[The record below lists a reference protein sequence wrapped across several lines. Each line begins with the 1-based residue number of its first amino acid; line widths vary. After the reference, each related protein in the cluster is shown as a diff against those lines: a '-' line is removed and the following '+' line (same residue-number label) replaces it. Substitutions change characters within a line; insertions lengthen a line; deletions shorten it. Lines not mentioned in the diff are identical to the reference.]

1 VRRSLV
7 VSVVAALVV
16 ALAAGGWL
24 LFGTS
29 YTVSVTLASATNMVP
44 GGTVQLNGFQ
54 VGSIS
59 KIQTQGDQALV
70 TLALDRDVAPLHEG
84 AVVTVPWKALL
95 GERIVDI
102 TDGPA
107 SNAAIPNHGLIRGRM
122 AKPTEIDHILN
133 TLDPPTLEHLR
144 SLVNQLD
151 DTTKGHEADIN
162 TSLKAAG
169 PALSALGGVLDAL
182 GTDGPAIRELVVRLD
197 QLTGTFAQH
206 QNDVRAVVTQLGR
219 LTAQA
224 ADQQGQ
230 LRATLR
236 ELPGTLRTAQATL
249 ERVPPVADDT
259 VPLLRDLRPATER
272 LRPFAANLRPL
283 MRDLRPTVRE
293 LRPTLVAL
301 SGLLDYTPD
310 LLDSAHGTFPQLTE
324 ALDQLAGPLDFLRPY
339 TPEAVGWLSNWNS
352 AFAGYDANGHYAR
365 IWVQSGPGTPMPN
378 PGLVPPGIRDD
389 PHPLPGQNGGT
400 PWTDAYGSH
409 VR

>member
-1 VRRSLV
+1 MRRFLV
-7 VSVVAALVV
+7 ASVIVALAVV
-16 ALAAGGWL
+16 LAAGGWL
-24 LFGTS
+24 LFGRS
-29 YTVSVTLASATNMVP
+29 YTVTVALASATNMVP
-44 GGTVQLNGFQ
+44 GGTVQRNGFT
-54 VGSIS
+54 VGSITG
-59 KIQTQGDQALV
+59 IEARGDQALV
-70 TLALDRDVAPLHEG
+70 TLSLDQDVAPLHEG

-95 GERIVDI
+95 GERIVEI

-107 SNAAIPNHGLIRGRM
+107 SNATIPDHGLIPGRM
-122 AKPTEIDHILN
+122 AKPTEVDHILN

-151 DTTKGHEADIN
+151 DTTKGHEADLN
-162 TSLKAAG
+162 ASLKTAG
-169 PALSALGGVLDAL
+169 PALAALGGVLDAV

-206 QNDVRAVVTQLGR
+206 QDDVRAVVTQLGR

-230 LRATLR
+230 LRAGLR

-249 ERVPPVADDT
+249 ERVPPVADKA
-259 VPLLRDLRPATER
+259 VPLLHDLRPATEH
-272 LRPFAANLRPL
+272 LEPFAADLRPL
-283 MRDLRPTVRE
+283 LRDLRPTVRE

-301 SGLLDYTPD
+301 SGLLDRAPD

-324 ALDQLAGPLDFLRPY
+324 ALDQLATPLDFLRPY
-339 TPEAVGWLSNWNS
+339 TPEAIGWLSNWNS

-365 IWVQSGPGTPMPN
+365 IWVQTGPATLMPN
-378 PGLVPPGIRDD
+378 PGVVPPGIRDD
-389 PHPLPGQNGGT
+389 PHPAPGQNGGA